1 MDLNEILVF
10 TRVVQHGSFTE
21 AAAQLDMPKSTVS
34 RKVSELEERLNAR
47 LLQRMTR
54 KLSLTDIGRTYYDYC
69 ARIVAEVEDAERAVS
84 TLQATPRGLLR
95 VTSGPSSMFLSPI
108 IADYLK
114 RYPEVALE
122 LVCTARAVDLVEE
135 RFDLGIRAGMLPDS
149 TLIAR
154 SLGRVTWFLV
164 ASPAYLKRR
173 GRPRLPG
180 DLAKHDCLF
189 FGPGLSDLGP
199 QLEKDGDTVR
209 LTFSPRMTVTEM
221 DILHAVAKAGLGVA
235 LLPAFQCVE
244 DLRDRRLERVLRDWD
259 APSVPVQVVYPSTR
273 HLSPKVKTFVEHLQ
287 RRMNPPPWEGGGSQS
302 KR

>member
-10 TRVVQHGSFTE
+10 ARVVQNGSFTG

-47 LLQRMTR
+47 LLQRTTR
-54 KLSLTDIGRTYYDYC
+54 KLSLTDVGRTYYDYC

-84 TLQATPRGLLR
+84 TLQDAPRGLLR
-95 VTSGPSSMFLSPI
+95 VTSGPNSMFLAPI
-108 IADYLK
+108 ITDYLK
-114 RYPEVALE
+114 SYPEVALE

-154 SLGRVTWFLV
+154 SLGRVSWWLV
-164 ASPAYLKRR
+164 AAPAYLKKR
-173 GRPRLPG
+173 GWPRLPG

-199 QLEKDGDTVR
+199 QLEKDGDVVR
-209 LTFSPRMTVTEM
+209 LTVSPRMTVTEM
-221 DILHAVAKAGLGVA
+221 DILRAAAKAGLGIA

-244 DLRDRRLERVLRDWD
+244 ELRARRLERVLRGWD
-259 APSVPVQVVYPSTR
+259 APSVPLQAVYPSTR
-273 HLSPKVKTFVEHLQ
+273 HLSPKVKTFVEYLQ
-287 RRMNPPPWEGGGSQS
+287 TRMARSRLFLQ
-302 KR
+302 